1 MDKEHLIELIS
12 SSLIIEAKNI
22 KSYESSSDIKSYLV
36 KLNLS
41 QLRTISK
48 EFILW
53 EKAHKSIFLNY

>member
-48 EFILW
+48 EFIL
-53 EKAHKSIFLNY
+53 